1 MKSKVL
7 SLSITIATV
16 MTSPQVRLVERIEMD
31 VTDVELKGVYTFED
45 LQSAVVITEPN
56 VEF

>member
-7 SLSITIATV
+7 FLSITIATV
-16 MTSPQVRLVERIEMD
+16 MTSAQVSLVERIEMD

-45 LQSAVVITEPN
+45 IQSAVVITEPN
-56 VEF
+56 VSF